1 MTLCVYIRSCHAF
14 AFFHFW
20 MISRSV
26 SQSCLCVILSAC
38 VPVCVHCKFSLKFT
52 DTNNYLLL
60 QWWTAFCLYIWRR
73 SLRKFFK
80 QNWLYAILKE
90 NTYILFIKYEVSL
103 CEVNGWGGGVSCACI
118 FRVLYMAL
126 AWLLIHCCYVI
137 LQHDCRVW
145 TLDLLCR
152 HTASPSVG
160 KDLLSLCSSIQSIA
174 FYKEREH

>member
-1 MTLCVYIRSCHAF
+1 MLLHFFTFEWLVGQCPSHVCVWYCQPVYLCVCTVS
-14 AFFHFW
+14 FHW
-20 MISRSV
+20 SLQTQTIICCCNDELHSV
-26 SQSCLCVILSAC
+26 CTSEGGHCVSFLN
-38 VPVCVHCKFSLKFT
+38 KT
-52 DTNNYLLL
+52 DCMLYWKRTHIFYLLNM
-60 QWWTAFCLYIWRR
+60 
-73 SLRKFFK
+73 KFHCVK
-80 QNWLYAILKE
+80 LM
-90 NTYILFIKYEVSL
+90 
-103 CEVNGWGGGVSCACI
+103 GGGGGVSCACI